1 MKTTTVYCLA
11 AAALIA
17 PLAFSE
23 NVAWRDDL
31 YLGRGEFWQRRVPIT
46 VTNPTDEACE
56 GQPVALQVG
65 RDLPIAGARVEE
77 LRLVDETGGG
87 LLFSVWGD
95 ERIENGPVPEGA
107 EVSIPVSLPAKG
119 SATYWLY
126 WDNPSA
132 WGYAD
137 FFKERASPDLNGG
150 FEKGN
155 ATAFGWNPSA
165 ADASHRLAI
174 DTKIFASGK
183 RALRAE
189 TDPDAAA
196 SWFSFSRHDITVV
209 PGATVTILPPPESTS
224 PTIGRFSARRT
235 LSSRWRIC
243 RMKRASPRGST
254 LSADRPLG

>member
-1 MKTTTVYCLA
+1 MCPMKITTVYCLA

-23 NVAWRDDL
+23 NVAWREDL

-137 FFKERASPDLNGG
+137 FFRERASPDLNGG

-155 ATAFGWNPSA
+155 TTAFG
-165 ADASHRLAI
+165 
-174 DTKIFASGK
+174 
-183 RALRAE
+183 
-189 TDPDAAA
+189 
-196 SWFSFSRHDITVV
+196 
-209 PGATVTILPPPESTS
+209 
-224 PTIGRFSARRT
+224 
-235 LSSRWRIC
+235 
-243 RMKRASPRGST
+243 
-254 LSADRPLG
+254 